1 VDLFQAIV
9 LGLVQGLT
17 EFLPISSSAHLRIVA
32 AISGWEDPGA
42 AFTAVTQLG
51 TEAAVLLFFRV
62 DLWRIASGWTRALVR
77 PELRRSQDALMG
89 WYLIVATIPIGLLGL
104 TFEHQIETG
113 ARNLWLIGTSLIV
126 FAFVLLY
133 ADRRGR
139 HERPL
144 EDLKV
149 RDGVLIGLAQSLALI
164 PGVSRSGAT
173 MSAGLLLGLQ
183 RPAAARFGFLLA
195 VPAVVLSG
203 LFELLGLV
211 NGDGDGGEPLIYVAV
226 ATLVAFAVGY
236 AAIAWLLAYLSH
248 HSVTIFV
255 VYRVA
260 LGMLVLGLLAAGAIS

>member
-1 VDLFQAIV
+1 
-9 LGLVQGLT
+9 
-17 EFLPISSSAHLRIVA
+17 
-32 AISGWEDPGA
+32 
-42 AFTAVTQLG
+42 
-51 TEAAVLLFFRV
+51 
-62 DLWRIASGWTRALVR
+62 
-77 PELRRSQDALMG
+77 
-89 WYLIVATIPIGLLGL
+89 
-104 TFEHQIETG
+104 
-113 ARNLWLIGTSLIV
+113 
-126 FAFVLLY
+126 
-133 ADRRGR
+133 
-139 HERPL
+139 
-144 EDLKV
+144 
-149 RDGVLIGLAQSLALI
+149 VLIGLAQSLALI

-211 NGDGDGGEPLIYVAV
+211 TGDGDGGEPLIYVAV